1 MLLSNCHNEPYETG
15 SSEKVFF
22 LRSGL
27 RVRFGTS
34 FGTGHD
40 IGSEDPSDPA
50 QTLRVLTTMLASE
63 Y

>member
-1 MLLSNCHNEPYETG
+1 MSLMRQGLLRQ
-15 SSEKVFF
+15 VF
-22 LRSGL
+22 LALGTKS
-27 RVRFGTS
+27 VNNFGAS

-63 Y
+63 YSKLG